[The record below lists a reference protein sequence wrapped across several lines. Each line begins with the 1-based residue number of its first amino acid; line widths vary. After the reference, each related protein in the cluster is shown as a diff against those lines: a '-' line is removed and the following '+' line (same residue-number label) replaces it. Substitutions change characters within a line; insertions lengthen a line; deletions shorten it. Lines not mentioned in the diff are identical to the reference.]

1 MILLLYLEAGR
12 EVDCES
18 VLSILVLY
26 FVTHFKTSSTD
37 THGGRPVLQ
46 ETLMFFA
53 FCKWW
58 EVIYFLW
65 KEKMS

>member
-53 FCKWW
+53 FCK
-58 EVIYFLW
+58 
-65 KEKMS
+65 